1 MNRVDSYPD
10 EATAHTGR
18 RITATAGPFV
28 LYLLIVLTFYPRYRF
43 LNGPDAISY
52 ISVARH
58 YIHGEWREAL
68 NPYWSPLFSWLM
80 IPLIGSGIPGL
91 ASAKIVSICS
101 GFLVIWSI
109 GRLLRISEISGVLFS
124 AALYTAATMTAS
136 FSLIWITP
144 DLLSA
149 AVVLWYLTMILS
161 PSYGTDRHAGLRCGL
176 VGALGY
182 LAKAYNFYFFLGH
195 FTLLSLLRWIQS
207 DAERRRRALRHSG
220 LGLAVFVAACAPWIA
235 VVSTQVHSPAI
246 SSASEW
252 NRRLVGPNSPGFP
265 QFYRPLPPSSPHALS
280 MWENPS
286 PSLLPQWSLINP
298 PRNLRHELRLIVTNL
313 RGLFAILNHVSVFG
327 LAVLF
332 GLLLWGITRT
342 PGGDILWLQILLTV
356 ALLPAGYLFVTLRD
370 RYGWNDRYLWVA
382 IFLLLLIAFIDLRVM
397 SRGLSRVSVYLAIA
411 GVSLSFS
418 VPPMLDLLR
427 GRNGGRALY
436 EASVAL
442 KSSIPAGTRLASC
455 GQWNDGLG
463 LAYFLNT
470 PYYGV
475 TGITADEVEF
485 RSILNPNPY
494 PNGVPQRFTPEEMA
508 QVLRAN
514 SIDYLVIFPDCPA
527 TPSSGVGAKRV
538 ETSDSTNLA
547 VYKLDH

>member
-195 FTLLSLLRWIQS
+195 FTLLSL
-207 DAERRRRALRHSG
+207 
-220 LGLAVFVAACAPWIA
+220 
-235 VVSTQVHSPAI
+235 
-246 SSASEW
+246 
-252 NRRLVGPNSPGFP
+252 
-265 QFYRPLPPSSPHALS
+265 
-280 MWENPS
+280 
-286 PSLLPQWSLINP
+286 
-298 PRNLRHELRLIVTNL
+298 
-313 RGLFAILNHVSVFG
+313 
-327 LAVLF
+327 
-332 GLLLWGITRT
+332 
-342 PGGDILWLQILLTV
+342 
-356 ALLPAGYLFVTLRD
+356 
-370 RYGWNDRYLWVA
+370 
-382 IFLLLLIAFIDLRVM
+382 
-397 SRGLSRVSVYLAIA
+397 
-411 GVSLSFS
+411 
-418 VPPMLDLLR
+418 
-427 GRNGGRALY
+427 
-436 EASVAL
+436 
-442 KSSIPAGTRLASC
+442 
-455 GQWNDGLG
+455 
-463 LAYFLNT
+463 
-470 PYYGV
+470 
-475 TGITADEVEF
+475 
-485 RSILNPNPY
+485 
-494 PNGVPQRFTPEEMA
+494 
-508 QVLRAN
+508 
-514 SIDYLVIFPDCPA
+514 
-527 TPSSGVGAKRV
+527 
-538 ETSDSTNLA
+538 
-547 VYKLDH
+547 